1 MQQFKKR
8 IAALPVIVALTA
20 VVAVAGGMVAASIP
34 AADGTITGCYQKN
47 NGQLRVVESAGQCHP
62 SEQAIT
68 WQQEGPQGPQGPI
81 GPQGPA
87 GPQGATGP
95 QGLTGPEGPEGPAG
109 PAGPEGPQG
118 PAGESASGPPYVW
131 ICSPAYL
138 KNAGGTAPA
147 NLYVYNGSGTTAN
160 VAVNILAADGV
171 NLSGTA
177 IPGAGGQNYPGEAAG
192 TVTLADTHTRILE
205 WVMPTNMGHG
215 PGVSVTVRVTSDQP
229 VVVASHFQFN
239 PIGMPNQCSLMPR

>member
-8 IAALPVIVALTA
+8 LAALPAVIALTA
-20 VVAVAGGMVAASIP
+20 VVALAGGIVVASIP
-34 AADGTITGCYQKN
+34 APDGTITGCYHKT
-47 NGQLRVVESAGQCHP
+47 NGQLRVVESADKCNP
-62 SEQAIT
+62 SELALT
-68 WQQEGPQGPQGPI
+68 WQQQGPQGPQGPV

-95 QGLTGPEGPEGPAG
+95 QGLTGPQ
-109 PAGPEGPQG
+109 GPQG
-118 PAGESASGPPYVW
+118 ATGPQGIQGEPGVSSSGPPYVW

-138 KNAGGTAPA
+138 KNSAGSSPA

-160 VAVNILAADGV
+160 VSVNILESDGD

-177 IPGAGGQNYPGEAAG
+177 IPGGGGQNYPGEAIG
-192 TVTLADTHTRILE
+192 STVTLADTHTRILE
-205 WVMPTNMGHG
+205 WVMPTNSGHG

-239 PIGMPNQCSLMPR
+239 PIGMPNQCSLVPK